1 MNQNSSRSHT
11 IFKIL
16 VSFPSQ
22 IKKNEIEYEEIS
34 LSIVDL
40 AGSERQQ
47 RTEAQ
52 GKELQEACKI
62 NQSLSVLGKC
72 MEALRYNS
80 LYVNKRIVPFRESK
94 LTMLFQE
101 YFQGDQNIIMI
112 TNINPRREDFEETMR
127 ALNYSCVAK
136 EIKPIKSKILN
147 FNKKKETVKV
157 EQDESL
163 SEEKNVIKNL
173 NEIFSENKNF
183 ENNLNTISFSEGRN
197 SFYCRDEIDSIK
209 SDLELFK
216 RKCED
221 SQNIII
227 EYEKKIE
234 TILSKY
240 EEIKSELTMREQY
253 GRVEAIKEMLW
264 ARNNRPK
271 LINGLFQ
278 IGSENREAERC
289 EQLFAEKFN
298 EHNLTNFPSMSFNKE
313 DGKINILMIQP
324 NFNDLRFISNIQP
337 TTTENFEVEAKN
349 ERSTVQINISNSNNN
364 QIQEKNVVE
373 TVEVKVNDK
382 KEYKNKKKKKNKNK
396 ESETSFRESLSNID
410 TTDLTLQKD
419 SSVNESAFSEI
430 SNEMNKKGKKKNNKK
445 NKNKKKNIRK
455 DSISPIKEQLENSNI
470 YANEDSASEKEIS
483 LDELDKKILEDE
495 ESIPKNKKKKGQS
508 SKKIKINLIE
518 SEPEE
523 EEPIKKKTR
532 TKNKKANFKKY
543 YR

>member
-1 MNQNSSRSHT
+1 VN
-11 IFKIL
+11 
-16 VSFPSQ
+16 FPTQ

-40 AGSERQQ
+40 AGSERQN

-271 LINGLFQ
+271 LVNGMFQ
-278 IGSENREAERC
+278 IGSENREAERF

-298 EHNLTNFPSMSFNKE
+298 EHTLTNFPSLIFNKD

-324 NFNDLRFISNIQP
+324 NFNDLRFVSNIQP
-337 TTTENFEVEAKN
+337 TTTENFAVEAKN
-349 ERSTVQINISNSNNN
+349 EKSTVQINITNSNN
-364 QIQEKNVVE
+364 QIQETNLLE
-373 TVEVKVNDK
+373 IVEVKVNDK
-382 KEYKNKKKKKNKNK
+382 KDNKNKKNKKKNKNK
-396 ESETSFRESLSNID
+396 ESETSFRESFSNID

-430 SNEMNKKGKKKNNKK
+430 SNEINMKGKKKNNKNNK

-470 YANEDSASEKEIS
+470 YANEDSVSEKEIS

-495 ESIPKNKKKKGQS
+495 EIIPKNKKKKGQS
-508 SKKIKINLIE
+508 SKKIKINLNE
-518 SEPEE
+518 SEQEE